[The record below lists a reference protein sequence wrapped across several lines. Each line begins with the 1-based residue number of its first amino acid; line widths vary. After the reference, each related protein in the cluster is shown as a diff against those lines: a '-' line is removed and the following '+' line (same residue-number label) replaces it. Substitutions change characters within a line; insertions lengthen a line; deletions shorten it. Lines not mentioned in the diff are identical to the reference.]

1 MAAQRMNDTSSRSHT
16 ILHIDV
22 YQTRYLYSNA
32 STNSLIQNT
41 SFNGNIEPES
51 ATDKENSFY
60 MKNHG
65 KDNVIT
71 FNKRFEEK

>member
-1 MAAQRMNDTSSRSHT
+1 MKIDKRTSFSLT
-16 ILHIDV
+16 PTLP
-22 YQTRYLYSNA
+22 
-32 STNSLIQNT
+32 TNSLIQNT